1 MTDSSS
7 DVTSALKR
15 KPSSVS
21 STNSED
27 SPVVGKP
34 KPNKQE
40 KKKQRFVSEEFADGE
55 EENKHNVESTVTTL
69 DVLSKKLDSLATKD
83 DINQF
88 RAEIQRVIDS
98 LHNKVDKMEGRVF
111 DVEAENDKLKTEIR
125 KIQENNKD
133 LKNRIDQYD
142 KENRQL
148 RRNQNDH
155 EQYLRR
161 WNCRVYKVPEEE
173 GETAN
178 SCIKKCA
185 TVFTKDIGVKVTE
198 ADIDVAHRIGPPPP
212 KGRSRPII
220 VRFLSRQARDLVV
233 SNRKNLKNKGVAV
246 GEDLTKAN
254 YSLLLAAEKHSAT

>member
-1 MTDSSS
+1 
-7 DVTSALKR
+7 
-15 KPSSVS
+15 
-21 STNSED
+21 
-27 SPVVGKP
+27 
-34 KPNKQE
+34 
-40 KKKQRFVSEEFADGE
+40 
-55 EENKHNVESTVTTL
+55 
-69 DVLSKKLDSLATKD
+69 
-83 DINQF
+83 
-88 RAEIQRVIDS
+88 
-98 LHNKVDKMEGRVF
+98 MEGRVF

-161 WNCRVYKVPEEE
+161 WSCRVYKVPEEE

-198 ADIDVAHRIGPPPP
+198 ADIDVAHRIGPRDEAGPSSCGSFQAGQGPGGVKP
-212 KGRSRPII
+212 QKPQEQGSGSWGGSDQSQLQSAAGRRKTLCHLGS
-220 VRFLSRQARDLVV
+220 VV
-233 SNRKNLKNKGVAV
+233 VQW
-246 GEDLTKAN
+246 
-254 YSLLLAAEKHSAT
+254 

>member
-7 DVTSALKR
+7 DVTSTLKR
-15 KPSSVS
+15 KASSVS

-40 KKKQRFVSEEFADGE
+40 KKKQRFVSEEFTDGE
-55 EENKHNVESTVTTL
+55 EENEQSMESAVTTL
-69 DVLSKKLDSLATKD
+69 DVLSKELDSLATKE

-98 LHNKVDKMEGRVF
+98 LHNKVDKMESRVF

-155 EQYLRR
+155 EHYLRR

-173 GETAN
+173 GRPQTAALR
-178 SCIKKCA
+178 SVPRCLP
-185 TVFTKDIGVKVTE
+185 
-198 ADIDVAHRIGPPPP
+198 RISG
-212 KGRSRPII
+212 
-220 VRFLSRQARDLVV
+220 
-233 SNRKNLKNKGVAV
+233 
-246 GEDLTKAN
+246 
-254 YSLLLAAEKHSAT
+254 

>member
-1 MTDSSS
+1 M
-7 DVTSALKR
+7 
-15 KPSSVS
+15 
-21 STNSED
+21 
-27 SPVVGKP
+27 
-34 KPNKQE
+34 
-40 KKKQRFVSEEFADGE
+40 
-55 EENKHNVESTVTTL
+55 
-69 DVLSKKLDSLATKD
+69 
-83 DINQF
+83 
-88 RAEIQRVIDS
+88 IDS
-98 LHNKVDKMEGRVF
+98 LHNKVDKMESRVF
-111 DVEAENDKLKTEIR
+111 DVEAEKDKLKTETR

-133 LKNRIDQYD
+133 LKKRIDQYD

-173 GETAN
+173 RETAN

-185 TVFTKDIGVKVTE
+185 KVFTKDVRVKVTE

-212 KGRSRPII
+212 KGRSRPTI

-233 SNRKNLKNKGVAV
+233 SNGKNLKNKGVAV

-254 YSLLLAAEKHSAT
+254 YNMLLAAEKHSATLAAGSSNGKILSNTNHSCQHRHGHQRGV

>member
-1 MTDSSS
+1 M
-7 DVTSALKR
+7 
-15 KPSSVS
+15 
-21 STNSED
+21 
-27 SPVVGKP
+27 
-34 KPNKQE
+34 
-40 KKKQRFVSEEFADGE
+40 
-55 EENKHNVESTVTTL
+55 
-69 DVLSKKLDSLATKD
+69 
-83 DINQF
+83 
-88 RAEIQRVIDS
+88 IDS
-98 LHNKVDKMEGRVF
+98 LHNKFDKMESRVF
-111 DVEAENDKLKTEIR
+111 DVEVENDELKTEIR
-125 KIQENNKD
+125 KIKENKKD

-185 TVFTKDIGVKVTE
+185 KVFTKDIGVKVTE
-198 ADIDVAHRIGPPPP
+198 ADIDVAYRIGPPPP

-233 SNRKNLKNKGVAV
+233 SNPQNLKNKGVAV
-246 GEDLTKAN
+246 DQSQLQ
-254 YSLLLAAEKHSAT
+254 SAAGHRKTLCPLDRVVVQQ